1 MPQDIAQTNQPKPDS
16 MISRGVALEN
26 PAQAKLAQIA
36 LKMRQNASLSP
47 EEIAFWAG
55 VTPKTVT
62 QDWIKRRGLMATK
75 TGHRT
80 IRIESNAFIIWFR
93 EFRDLKKFRR
103 MTGPRP
109 GGGGAGQNKERPS
122 LVPSAESP
130 LTAKYKITEI

>member
-1 MPQDIAQTNQPKPDS
+1 MSQDIAQTNQDRPDS
-16 MISRGVALEN
+16 RISRGIALD

-80 IRIESNAFIIWFR
+80 IRVESNAFIIWFR
-93 EFRDLKKFRR
+93 EFRDLKKF
-103 MTGPRP
+103 
-109 GGGGAGQNKERPS
+109 
-122 LVPSAESP
+122 
-130 LTAKYKITEI
+130 